1 MHMPIATINDTTWAE
16 VSTAPRRLS
25 LRVRRYSVARSRGAF
40 LAAEVALICAVV
52 LAAVWMGAT
61 FEAPIL
67 VGFCALGLYLKA
79 LDRSI
84 VHSNTAEFSS
94 DLSEALCWGTAA
106 GMLLLYIVPALGSRT
121 EAAVAGVVLAG
132 LLPVVLRPVLRQL
145 VNHQRLVEGT
155 LIVGSGELAEKLHQ
169 ALATGE
175 ATSEYERS
183 SGMLRFPDTL
193 SESAGVTDFSRLHEI
208 LDRDRISRVI
218 VAEQDAQN
226 RARLAATLV
235 APRMC
240 GLLVNDAADFY
251 EQFFGK
257 IWSPVL
263 SSEWFVYTNG
273 FTQTK
278 ISNLVKRCLDVVFA
292 LVLLLV
298 AAPVLLLIAIAIKLD
313 SAGPALFRQV
323 RVGLRGKTFVIY
335 KFRSMRQD
343 AEDDGGPAWATECD
357 ARVTRVGRL
366 LRRFRLDEI
375 PQAINVLRG
384 EMSLVGPRPERP
396 FFVDRLTREIP
407 FYSLR
412 HYVKPGITGWAQVRY
427 RYGAS
432 VEDACEK
439 LRYDLYYAK
448 HRSCLC
454 DTEILLR
461 TVEIVLFGRGR

>member
-1 MHMPIATINDTTWAE
+1 MPIATINDTTWAAA
-16 VSTAPRRLS
+16 SAPPRKLS
-25 LRVRRYSVARSRGAF
+25 VRVRRYSVARSRGVF
-40 LAAEVALICAVV
+40 LAAELALVATVV
-52 LAAVWMGAT
+52 LAAAWMGST
-61 FEAPIL
+61 FETPIL
-67 VGFCALGLYLKA
+67 IGFCAVSFYCKA

-84 VHSNTAEFSS
+84 VHSNTAQFWS

-106 GMLLLYIVPALGSRT
+106 GMALLLVLPALSSTTG
-121 EAAVAGVVLAG
+121 AAVAGVLLAG
-132 LLPVVLRPVLRQL
+132 LLPLVLRPVLQHL
-145 VNHQRLVEGT
+145 VSHHKLVEGT

-169 ALATGE
+169 ALAHGD

-193 SESAGVTDFSRLHEI
+193 ADSSGVTDFSRLHEI
-208 LDRDRISRVI
+208 LSRDRISRVI
-218 VAEQDAQN
+218 VAEQDANN

-235 APRMC
+235 GPRLC

-257 IWSPVL
+257 IWTDAL

-273 FTQTK
+273 FCQSK
-278 ISNLVKRCLDVVFA
+278 VSNLVKRCLDVVFS
-292 LVLLLV
+292 VLLLLL
-298 AAPVLLLIAIAIKLD
+298 AAPLLLLIAIAVRLD

-323 RVGLRGKTFVIY
+323 RVGLHGKTFIIY
-335 KFRSMRQD
+335 KFRSMRED
-343 AEDDGGPAWATECD
+343 AEDGGPVWSTECD
-357 ARVTRVGRL
+357 DRVTRVGRL

-375 PQAINVLRG
+375 PQALNVLCG

-396 FFVDRLTREIP
+396 FFVDRLAREIP

-448 HRSCLC
+448 HKSCLC
-454 DTEILLR
+454 DAEILLR